1 MSYTNL
7 LVANDGPV
15 RTITINRPDQLN
27 ALNRATIDELDRA
40 LSEAEGD
47 TSVRV
52 LMLTGSGAKAFV
64 AGADIKEFA
73 HFGVEEG
80 KALSADGHQKLFNH
94 VERLNK
100 PVIAAVNG
108 FALGGGLELAM
119 SCHFRVASETAK
131 LGLPEVGL
139 GVIPGY
145 GGTQRLAQL
154 VGKGKALEIILLGS
168 SGMIPAA
175 EAHQWGLVNH
185 VVPADQLISTCMELA
200 SKIARNSP
208 TALGAAI
215 RAVNAGYEP
224 GANGL
229 QREIEEFGK
238 CFGTADFKE
247 GTSAFMEK
255 RKAEGITWTSSCA
268 ADDADGG
275 RRWAA
280 RRLEEPSR
288 HHQADQIS
296 GTSSSLSCCPHRPIE
311 DLPGS
316 IPRRFRYSG
325 SA

>member
-1 MSYTNL
+1 MSYQNL
-7 LVANDGPV
+7 LVANEGAV
-15 RTITINRPDQLN
+15 RILTINRPEQLN

-40 LSEAEGD
+40 LTEAEAD
-47 TSVRV
+47 SSVRV
-52 LMLTGSGAKAFV
+52 LILTGSGPKAFV

-73 HFGVEEG
+73 HFSVDEG
-80 KALSADGHQKLFNH
+80 KALSADGHQKLFSH

-119 SCHFRVASETAK
+119 SCHFRVASDNAK

-154 VGKGKALEIILLGS
+154 VGKGKAMEMILLGS
-168 SGMIPAA
+168 SGMIPAT
-175 EAHQWGLVNH
+175 EALQWGLVNH
-185 VVPADQLISTCMELA
+185 VVPADQLLSTTMELA
-200 SKIARNSP
+200 GKIARNSP

-224 GANGL
+224 GADGL

-255 RKAEGITWTSSCA
+255 RKAEFKG
-268 ADDADGG
+268 
-275 RRWAA
+275 
-280 RRLEEPSR
+280 E
-288 HHQADQIS
+288 
-296 GTSSSLSCCPHRPIE
+296 
-311 DLPGS
+311 
-316 IPRRFRYSG
+316 
-325 SA
+325 